1 MGSAKLWR
9 WVGATA
15 YQIFKKK
22 KKLTNLIRNNVF
34 VFILNMISVCLRS
47 IKTWITLQYPSNCW
61 KITPGT
67 NISTFSLIFQCFK
80 RTPDQRWILTRAII
94 CRFAGYQKTQES
106 GIDRENSHPFF
117 IRLARENNHM
127 HTPYHILCLILSAY
141 F

>member
-1 MGSAKLWR
+1 MWNIKRKKCHEISQTVK
-9 WVGATA
+9 VGWGDCIPNISTT
-15 YQIFKKK
+15 K
-22 KKLTNLIRNNVF
+22 KKLTYLIRNNVF
-34 VFILNMISVCLRS
+34 VFILNMISVCLRT
-47 IKTWITLQYPSNCW
+47 IKTWITLQYPSNWW

-106 GIDRENSHPFF
+106 GIAILFF
-117 IRLARENNHM
+117 IWLAIENNHM
-127 HTPYHILCLILSAY
+127 HTLSAY